1 MRQITDTISGRL
13 IVVCGPTATGK
24 TDLAIHLAGELG
36 GEIVGADSRQ
46 VYRYMDIGTAKPTPE
61 QRARAPHHLIDV
73 ADPDEPFS
81 LADYLAHARAA
92 VADITAR
99 GRVPIVAGGTGLYI
113 RALTRGFA
121 IPRVAPDPAL
131 RLELERLAVIE
142 GVAALWERLRTADPD
157 AALVVDRNNP
167 RRLIRAIEVAES
179 RLLGAHASAA
189 HRQVVAGEPPAFPG
203 DVPVESIQDTP
214 PRYDALLL
222 GLTAERAILHERA
235 DRRVDA
241 MMEAGFL
248 DEVGALYARGY
259 APSLP
264 ALSSLGYRE
273 FGESVRGERTLDDA
287 AQATKW
293 ATHRFIRRQLTWFRG
308 EPGIQWFDVTR
319 ANVAGDVSRLAA
331 HWLAPQAP
339 ATRAV
344 RSA

>member
-1 MRQITDTISGRL
+1 MRPITDTSSSGRL

-24 TDLAIHLAGELG
+24 TDLAIQLAQEFG

-81 LADYLAHARAA
+81 VADYLAHARAA
-92 VADITAR
+92 VADIMAR
-99 GRVPIVAGGTGLYI
+99 GRVPIVAGGTGLYA
-113 RALTRGFA
+113 RALTRGFDV
-121 IPRVAPDPAL
+121 PRVAPDPVL
-131 RLELERLAVIE
+131 RLELERLVAIE
-142 GVAALWERLRTADPD
+142 GVAALWERLHAADPD

-167 RRLIRAIEVAES
+167 RRLIRAVEVAES
-179 RLLGAHASAA
+179 RPPGASALP
-189 HRQVVAGEPPAFPG
+189 E
-203 DVPVESIQDTP
+203 DVPTESARKTP
-214 PRYDALLL
+214 PRYDALLM
-222 GLTAERAILHERA
+222 GLTTERAVLHERA

-241 MMEAGFL
+241 MMAGGFL

-273 FGESVRGERTLDDA
+273 LGESSRGERPLDDA
-287 AQATKW
+287 VQATKW

-319 ANVAGDVSRLAA
+319 ANVADDVSRLAA
-331 HWLAPQAP
+331 RWLTAPELA
-339 ATRAV
+339 AHVV

>member
-24 TDLAIHLAGELG
+24 TDLAIQLAGELG

-81 LADYLAHARAA
+81 LADYLESARAA

-99 GRVPIVAGGTGLYI
+99 GHVPIVAGGTGLYA

-121 IPRVAPDPAL
+121 VPRVAPDPTL
-131 RLELERLAVIE
+131 RLELERVAATA
-142 GVAALWERLRTADPD
+142 GVAALWERLRAADPD

-179 RLLGAHASAA
+179 RPLGA
-189 HRQVVAGEPPAFPG
+189 PALPG
-203 DVPVESIQDTP
+203 DGPTESARKTP

-222 GLTAERAILHERA
+222 GLTAERVVLHEWA

-241 MMEAGFL
+241 MMAAGFL
-248 DEVGALYARGY
+248 DEVGALYAHGY
-259 APSLP
+259 APDLP

-273 FGESVRGERTLDDA
+273 LGESLRGERPLNDA
-287 AQATKW
+287 VQAAKW

-319 ANVAGDVSRLAA
+319 ANVADDVARLSAR
-331 HWLAPQAP
+331 WLALP
-339 ATRAV
+339 ASATQAV

>member
-24 TDLAIHLAGELG
+24 TDLAIQLAGELG

-73 ADPDEPFS
+73 ANPDEPFS

-92 VADITAR
+92 VADITTR
-99 GRVPIVAGGTGLYI
+99 GRVPIVAGGTGLYA

-121 IPRVAPDPAL
+121 VPRVAPDPAL

-179 RLLGAHASAA
+179 RPPGAPALL
-189 HRQVVAGEPPAFPG
+189 E
-203 DVPVESIQDTP
+203 DVPTEPAQDTP

-222 GLTAERAILHERA
+222 GLTAERAILHARA

-241 MMEAGFL
+241 MMAAGFL
-248 DEVGALYARGY
+248 DEVSALYARGY

-273 FGESVRGERTLDDA
+273 FGESLRGERPLDDA

-319 ANVAGDVSRLAA
+319 ANIAGDVSRLAA
-331 HWLAPQAP
+331 HWLMASEP
-339 ATRAV
+339 ATHVV